1 MTLDDILRT
10 LEDDDDVPSPNTQQI
25 DIILQPPTNA
35 CQDLTDEDSGDEDLM
50 NIDNLPGPQ
59 LRAEAE
65 IFNHNEEG
73 GDEDEEAEATDEQDE
88 DNLPLRSFQI
98 AMKKNYLWE
107 EKDLE
112 SQAYEWPAYYDV
124 KTNLSPTELF
134 IQFFD
139 ENVIN
144 MFVKY
149 SKLYA
154 ARKNNVDSNITAAE
168 MRAFFGILILSG
180 YVQLP
185 RRRMFWE
192 NSKDC
197 HNELVSTA
205 MSRDRFE
212 FIMSHLHC
220 CDNYKLSQTD
230 RFAKVRPLF
239 EVMNRKFQDFCPSR
253 ATHSV
258 DEPMVPY
265 FGRHGCKQFIKGKP
279 IRYGFKV
286 WMGAISSSDCAGYC
300 VWLEPYQGA
309 NTQISSM
316 YKPFGL
322 GPSIVLHYS
331 SVLRQILPL
340 PYHIF
345 FDNFFTTV
353 PLLEELLRHNI
364 RGTGTVREN
373 RMSKC
378 TVQTKTDMKK
388 TTTRGTFEYRST
400 GNKVLIVKWNDNNI
414 VNVATNNLQ
423 VYPIQH
429 ASRVQKKKIVTVEI
443 PQCIKVYNAFMGGVD
458 RCDENISYYRTSIR
472 GKKWYS
478 CLIFYILDLAVQ
490 NSWHLHRLQGGSM
503 DQLTFRRQIA
513 MTLLETNRVSRK
525 RGRPSQLE
533 NAESRFMNTNEHYL
547 VRQDKPT
554 RCRVCHKPVQKRCY
568 KCDVALHMDCF
579 LPYHTKN

>member
-1 MTLDDILRT
+1 
-10 LEDDDDVPSPNTQQI
+10 
-25 DIILQPPTNA
+25 
-35 CQDLTDEDSGDEDLM
+35 
-50 NIDNLPGPQ
+50 
-59 LRAEAE
+59 
-65 IFNHNEEG
+65 
-73 GDEDEEAEATDEQDE
+73 
-88 DNLPLRSFQI
+88 
-98 AMKKNYLWE
+98 
-107 EKDLE
+107 
-112 SQAYEWPAYYDV
+112 
-124 KTNLSPTELF
+124 
-134 IQFFD
+134 
-139 ENVIN
+139 

-149 SKLYA
+149 SNLYA
-154 ARKNNVDSNITAAE
+154 SKKNVLNSTITEAE
-168 MRAFFGILILSG
+168 MKAFFGILILSG

-192 NSKDC
+192 NSKDT
-197 HNELVSTA
+197 HNEVVSSA

-212 FIMSHLHC
+212 FIMSNLHC
-220 CDNYKLSQTD
+220 CDNSKLSQQD

-239 EVMNRKFQDFCPSR
+239 EAINRNFQLFCPVR
-253 ATHSV
+253 AAHSV
-258 DEPMVPY
+258 DESMVPY

-279 IRYGFKV
+279 NRYGFKI
-286 WMGAISSSDCAGYC
+286 WMGAISFSDCAGYC
-300 VWLEPYQGA
+300 VWLEPYQGS
-309 NTQISSM
+309 NTQIPTM
-316 YKPFGL
+316 CKLFGL
-322 GPSIVLHYS
+322 GPSVVLHYS
-331 SVLRQILPL
+331 TVLCQMLSL

-378 TVQTKTDMKK
+378 TVQSKTDMKK
-388 TTTRGTFEYRST
+388 TTRGTYDYGST
-400 GNKVLIVKWNDNNI
+400 ENKVLIVKWNDNNI

-423 VYPIQH
+423 VHHIH
-429 ASRVQKKKIVTVEI
+429 HVSRLQKRKKITVDQ
-443 PQCIKVYNAFMGGVD
+443 PQCIKAYNALKGGVD
-458 RCDENISYYRTSIR
+458 RCHENISYYRTSIR

-478 CLIFYILDLAVQ
+478 CLIFYILDLSIQ

-525 RGRPSQLE
+525 RGRPSCLE

-554 RCRVCHKPVQKRCY
+554 RCRVCHKPVQKKCY

-579 LPYHTKN
+579 VPYHTKN